1 MLLIE
6 DNRSSKSRLI
16 REMQGS
22 TLEGA
27 FHGFFSSN
35 DPVLFIREM
44 QGSTDATVVNKPL
57 MPSMVLLC
65 LIDLIEPQHSC
76 RPFSGLRII
85 EGSLEVKLPTIWT
98 DEKSR

>member
-1 MLLIE
+1 
-6 DNRSSKSRLI
+6 
-16 REMQGS
+16 
-22 TLEGA
+22 
-27 FHGFFSSN
+27 
-35 DPVLFIREM
+35 M

-65 LIDLIEPQHSC
+65 LIEPQHRC